1 MSIKDIIYNARSGP
15 AGAAIGAGLGS
26 VGGGLMGMI
35 FAGRKKR
42 RMGAGLGAVTGG
54 LAGAAAGN
62 ETGWANGAILGSMAG
77 AIPGYVTGEI
87 QDWANVS
94 KASRE
99 FNAMLDEETRE
110 EEEGESVQHEP
121 SVYKVHHPLGSSA
134 EERRMGEDLAKLLAR
149 ADDRYQ
155 ANEGL
160 IEGRGSVDKQ
170 SMKSK
175 GVLK

>member
-1 MSIKDIIYNARSGP
+1 MSIRDIIYNARSGP

-62 ETGWANGAILGSMAG
+62 EAGWANGAILGSMAG

-87 QDWANVS
+87 QDGANVS
-94 KASRE
+94 EASRE
-99 FNAMLDEETRE
+99 FNAMLDEEARQE
-110 EEEGESVQHEP
+110 AAGESVQREP
-121 SVYKVHHPLGSSA
+121 SVYKVHHLPGDDA
-134 EERRMGEDLAKLLAR
+134 EKRQMNEALAKLLAR

-155 ANEGL
+155 ENVDL
-160 IEGRGSVDKQ
+160 IEGRGSVSKQ
-170 SMKSK
+170 PMKSK
-175 GVLK
+175 GVSK